1 MSSKTKIVV
10 LHMKE
15 VIYTIIFVVLAILLA
30 VLLFMMFGKDR
41 KADSAATSA
50 AVYHA
55 GVYKSPITLNG
66 NTFDV
71 EVTVD
76 ENHINAISLVNLSE
90 TTTAMYPLMEP
101 ALDALS
107 SQIYASQTTENITY
121 TDENKYTSMLL
132 LDAINE
138 ALDKAKADCKTMAGI
153 TGRSFLKRGCSGA
166 SPFFSVIHVCH
177 SHLSFKPAFPKTASQ
192 FIVRVSPA

>member
-15 VIYTIIFVVLAILLA
+15 VIYTGIFVVLAIVLA
-30 VLLFMMFGKDR
+30 VVLFMMFGKSRD
-41 KADSAATSA
+41 ADTASAK

-55 GVYKSPITLNG
+55 GVYASPITLND

-90 TTTAMYPLMEP
+90 TTTAMYPLMQP
-101 ALDALS
+101 ALDDLAEQICTSQSTENLS
-107 SQIYASQTTENITY
+107 YASETR
-121 TDENKYTSMLL
+121 YTSQALL
-132 LDAINE
+132 KAIND
-138 ALDKAKADCKTMAGI
+138 ALQKAEK
-153 TGRSFLKRGCSGA
+153 
-166 SPFFSVIHVCH
+166 
-177 SHLSFKPAFPKTASQ
+177 
-192 FIVRVSPA
+192 

>member
-90 TTTAMYPLMEP
+90 TTTAMYPLM
-101 ALDALS
+101 
-107 SQIYASQTTENITY
+107 
-121 TDENKYTSMLL
+121 
-132 LDAINE
+132 
-138 ALDKAKADCKTMAGI
+138 
-153 TGRSFLKRGCSGA
+153 R
-166 SPFFSVIHVCH
+166 
-177 SHLSFKPAFPKTASQ
+177 
-192 FIVRVSPA
+192 SPARSTHRRPRKTLPIQTRTNTPRCFCWTPSTRRWTKQKWIERRGRHNKPNKKTGMLRNIPVFFCLLIISVLL